1 MAMLTSRRLLKVATI
16 GTIGLGTLA
25 SLRVNEYDVGAIGIV
40 RLSRAALTVFEI
52 GRHYKR
58 ELYSSKLDRSST
70 EYLQLKSNVHKY
82 GAQKLLELCCANK
95 GVYIKVGQHV
105 GALDYLLPQEY
116 VYTMRV
122 LHSSAPQSSF
132 KDVLTVIREDF
143 KRDPYEIFQ
152 SIEPKPLGTA
162 SLAQVHRAVLK
173 NGDVVA
179 VKVQHRAVRSNSYVD
194 IKTMSALVSITSLV
208 FPDFKFDW
216 LVDETKK
223 NIPQELDFSLEG
235 RNAEKVQKLF
245 SGYHWLKV
253 PKIYWDVSS
262 SRVLTME
269 FLDGGQVNDLEYM
282 RAHQL
287 NPYEV
292 SSKLGRLYSRMIF
305 IEGFVHSDPH
315 PGNIL
320 VRNRDSQAEIVLLD
334 HGLYANLSDQ
344 FRWNYSKLW
353 LAILD
358 GDRTAMKEYCT
369 NLGVGDLYGL
379 LSCMVSGRTWDT
391 IVSGVRKTRYS
402 ASEKEMFQQN
412 IPNLLPQISTVL
424 EHVNR
429 QMLLILKTNDLIRGI
444 EYSLRTQ
451 FRMSSMME
459 MSKCCV
465 RSVYGEK
472 LKKCSSAWDKCQI
485 LFAERWVLF
494 KLSLYYTYLGLIHFD
509 LNNSVNSL
517 WTKDYYLF

>member
-1 MAMLTSRRLLKVATI
+1 MAMFTSRRLLKAAAV

-25 SLRVNEYDVGAIGIV
+25 SLRVNEYDIGAIGIV
-40 RLSRAALTVFEI
+40 RLSRAALAVLEI
-52 GRHYKR
+52 GRYYNR
-58 ELYSSKLDRSST
+58 ELYNTKLDKTST

-116 VYTMRV
+116 VHTLRV

-132 KDVLTVIREDF
+132 KDVLAVIREDF
-143 KRDPYEIFQ
+143 KKDPYEIFH
-152 SIEPKPLGTA
+152 SIDPEPLGTA
-162 SLAQVHRAVLK
+162 SLAQVHRAVLR

-179 VKVQHRAVRSNSYVD
+179 VKVQHRAVKSNSYVD

-216 LVDETKK
+216 LVKETKR
-223 NIPQELDFSLEG
+223 NIPQELDFTREG
-235 RNAEKVQKLF
+235 KNAEKVQRLF

-282 RAHQL
+282 RAHKL

-292 SSKLGRLYSRMIF
+292 TSKLGRLYSQMIF

-334 HGLYANLSDQ
+334 HGLYADLSDQ
-344 FRWNYSKLW
+344 FRWDYSKLW

-358 GDRTAMKEYCT
+358 GDRVAMKEYCT
-369 NLGVGDLYGL
+369 RLGVADYYGL
-379 LSCMVSGRTWDT
+379 LSCMISGRTWDT
-391 IVSGVRKTRYS
+391 IMSGVRKSRYNVH
-402 ASEKEMFQQN
+402 EKEMFQQN
-412 IPNLLPQISTVL
+412 IPNLLPQISAVL
-424 EHVNR
+424 DRVNR
-429 QMLLILKTNDLIRGI
+429 QMLLILKTNDLMRGI
-444 EYSLRTQ
+444 EHSLRTQ
-451 FRMSSMME
+451 SRMSAMME
-459 MSKCCV
+459 MSRCCV

-472 LKKCSSAWDKCQI
+472 LRQCTSAWDKYRVS
-485 LFAERWVLF
+485 LAERWALF
-494 KLSLYYTYLGLIHFD
+494 KLSLYYVYLGLIHFD
-509 LNNSVNSL
+509 LNSSVESL
-517 WTKDYYLF
+517 WTKDFYPF